1 LRFNTAHF
9 SKKTIDINTVYH
21 GGSPTNNDDKNG
33 YDKKLADSLIAGNI
47 AQSRPKL
54 AAWQFL
60 AKRSNT
66 IQVLLEN

>member
-1 LRFNTAHF
+1 
-9 SKKTIDINTVYH
+9 
-21 GGSPTNNDDKNG
+21 
-33 YDKKLADSLIAGNI
+33 LAASLIAVNI

-66 IQVLLEN
+66 TQILLEI